1 MKEFIVYFTLIKY
14 TILIFKA
21 IRWRNK
27 TTIENRISVISKP
40 ASLRG
45 GDSIQLIIPL
55 LNAAYYNNS
64 FFINLVK
71 KYKNEAILYY
81 KNYLFKAV
89 I

>member
-1 MKEFIVYFTLIKY
+1 VHFKLFKY

-21 IRWRNK
+21 NRWRNK
-27 TTIENRISVISKP
+27 TTFENRISVISKP
-40 ASLRG
+40 VSLRG

-55 LNAAYYNNS
+55 LNTAYYNNS
-64 FFINLVK
+64 FFHNVVK